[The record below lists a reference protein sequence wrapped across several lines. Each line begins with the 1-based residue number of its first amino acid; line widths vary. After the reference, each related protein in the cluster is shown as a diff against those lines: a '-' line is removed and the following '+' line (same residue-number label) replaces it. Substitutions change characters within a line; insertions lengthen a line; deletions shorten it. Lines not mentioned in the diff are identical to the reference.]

1 MAIYHLS
8 IKAVSRA
15 GGRSATAA
23 AAYRAACLIA
33 DERTGVIHD
42 YQRRSGVAASFIVA
56 PDGAAWAQDR
66 AALWNAVEAAER
78 RKDAKVA
85 REYQVALPH
94 ELTPEERAGLVR
106 DFAER
111 LCARYGVAV
120 DVAIHAPGREGD
132 ERNWHAHILTTT
144 RVVTADGL
152 GAKTRVLDVATTARG
167 EVEALRAIWEER
179 ANEHLAKAGHAVAID
194 RRSHLD
200 RGIGLAPTEHVG
212 VHASQMQRRGKAG
225 VDRVALDAE
234 TAARNADLI
243 ARRPEE
249 VLRILTDEKA
259 VFSRQDVA
267 RALHRYGVDEPDAFQ
282 AALARVMAADALVK
296 LPGGERN
303 GDERFTTKAMLA
315 IETGMAESADRLLAD
330 RSYSVGTASVEAAL
344 SRRPELAEEQRAAVR
359 HVTGP
364 ERIASVIGLA
374 GAGKSTMLGTARE
387 AWEAAGYRVHGAALA
402 GKAAEGLEASSG
414 IPSRT
419 LASWQLAWTNER
431 HPLGT
436 GDILVIDEAG
446 MVSSRQLA
454 QFVQTVERSGA
465 KLVLV
470 GDPEQLQPIG
480 PGAGFRVLSER
491 TGFLELEA
499 IRRQRTAWQR
509 QASVAL
515 GTRETRAGL
524 EAYREHGAIRF
535 TADGASA
542 RERLVA
548 DYLAD
553 LTARPEA
560 SRIALA
566 HTRADV
572 RALNDAI
579 RDRLRAAG
587 ELTDEVGF
595 ATGGAGR
602 LSFAAGD
609 RLVFLRNDRGLGV
622 KNGSLGTVTDAA
634 EGWLS
639 VALDDG
645 RAVTIAQGA
654 YDAVDHGYATT
665 IHKSQGATVDRSF
678 VLASSGM
685 DRHLAYVALTRH
697 RDEVGLY
704 AGQDAFP
711 DFAALVGRLGRGRLK
726 ASVLDYLGEPRD
738 GGEPRAEVAASEAR
752 RPDDQPASPQA
763 AEAGGSATIVA
774 PLKPFLAAV
783 PYDEAAIDAVL
794 ESRVDPQRHL
804 KAELDM
810 LRYEIRLAV
819 KDPLS
824 LYKAIYAQL
833 RTPGEGYRDRID
845 DLLTDPEAYGGLR
858 GRKGWFVPKA
868 EKEERARAEASYREL
883 RRSAIDLKNMFS
895 FMADK
900 MRPEEE
906 RYRWR
911 ITVEVPGLSPAAAA
925 ALITIARTPGTDPRA
940 FDAVVAKAVATSEQR
955 AEIEAFASAV
965 ARRFG
970 ASGAIGHTA
979 EKGLGLGQWLTREE
993 REILSG
999 GGFVATYLKEGSL
1012 DHLIARVLRREL
1024 DQRLDVQPQQTLEQR
1039 RDLDRRRD
1047 LGLTL

>member
-1 MAIYHLS
+1 
-8 IKAVSRA
+8 
-15 GGRSATAA
+15 
-23 AAYRAACLIA
+23 
-33 DERTGVIHD
+33 
-42 YQRRSGVAASFIVA
+42 
-56 PDGAAWAQDR
+56 
-66 AALWNAVEAAER
+66 
-78 RKDAKVA
+78 
-85 REYQVALPH
+85 
-94 ELTPEERAGLVR
+94 
-106 DFAER
+106 
-111 LCARYGVAV
+111 
-120 DVAIHAPGREGD
+120 
-132 ERNWHAHILTTT
+132 
-144 RVVTADGL
+144 
-152 GAKTRVLDVATTARG
+152 
-167 EVEALRAIWEER
+167 
-179 ANEHLAKAGHAVAID
+179 
-194 RRSHLD
+194 
-200 RGIGLAPTEHVG
+200 
-212 VHASQMQRRGKAG
+212 
-225 VDRVALDAE
+225 
-234 TAARNADLI
+234 
-243 ARRPEE
+243 
-249 VLRILTDEKA
+249 LTDEKA

-282 AALARVMAADALVK
+282 AALARVMAADALVT
-296 LPGGERN
+296 LPGGERS

-315 IETGMAESADRLLAD
+315 IETGMAESADRLLTE
-330 RSYSVGTASVEAAL
+330 RSYSVGTASIEGAL
-344 SRRPELAEEQRAAVR
+344 SHRPELAEEQRAAVR

-431 HPLGT
+431 HPLGK

-480 PGAGFRVLSER
+480 PGAGFRALSER

-535 TADGASA
+535 TANGASA

-553 LTARPEA
+553 WTARPEA

-587 ELTDEVGF
+587 ELTDEAAF
-595 ATGGAGR
+595 ATGAAGQ
-602 LSFAAGD
+602 LSFAARD

-634 EGWLS
+634 EGRLS

-645 RAVTIAQGA
+645 RAVTIAQGV

-665 IHKSQGATVDRSF
+665 IHKSQGATVDRAF

-697 RDEVGLY
+697 RNEVGLY

-711 DFAALVGRLGRGRLK
+711 DFEALVGRLGRGRLK
-726 ASVLDYLGEPRD
+726 ASVLDYLGEPRE

-752 RPDDQPASPQA
+752 PLAAQPAPPQA
-763 AEAGGSATIVA
+763 VEPGERATIVA
-774 PLKPFLAAV
+774 PRQPFLAAV

-794 ESRVDPQRHL
+794 ESRADPAIHL
-804 KAELDM
+804 KRELQVVR
-810 LRYEIRLAV
+810 LRIHRAV
-819 KDPLS
+819 KDPARLS
-824 LYKAIYAQL
+824 KAIDAQL
-833 RTPGEGYRDRID
+833 RTPADGYVTRID
-845 DLLTDPEAYGGLR
+845 GLLAKPEAYGGLR
-858 GRKGWFVPKA
+858 GRKGWFAREA
-868 EKEERARAEASYREL
+868 EKEERERAE
-883 RRSAIDLKNMFS
+883 
-895 FMADK
+895 
-900 MRPEEE
+900 
-906 RYRWR
+906 
-911 ITVEVPGLSPAAAA
+911 
-925 ALITIARTPGTDPRA
+925 RA
-940 FDAVVAKAVATSEQR
+940 Y
-955 AEIEAFASAV
+955 
-965 ARRFG
+965 
-970 ASGAIGHTA
+970 GAI
-979 EKGLGLGQWLTREE
+979 REAA
-993 REILSG
+993 I
-999 GGFVATYLKEGSL
+999 ALK
-1012 DHLIARVLRREL
+1012 
-1024 DQRLDVQPQQTLEQR
+1024 T
-1039 RDLDRRRD
+1039 
-1047 LGLTL
+1047 